1 MDALDLDITRV
12 RALHAIACGVTRL
25 TWLAAAERFE
35 LAMRRHELALKA
47 GFNPQQPRDEIGRW
61 VDANGNV
68 VESRRIRLA
77 GDIPTGD
84 SPEVPKKQPP
94 TSAERT
100 AVLKRIA
107 RRLGPLITIGEGL
120 SGAASWVH
128 EYHAKIDSYRDPPK
142 SFEELRDAVS
152 GKSKAGYQDHHIA
165 EQKSA
170 EVDGKFGRELIDS
183 PDNIVRIPTM
193 KHEDINGWYSTPN
206 KDFGG
211 MSPRDYLRDK
221 SWDER
226 RAVGLKALRDAKV
239 LKP

>member
-1 MDALDLDITRV
+1 MDALDLDIARV

-35 LAMRRHELALKA
+35 LAMRRHAIALKY
-47 GFNPQQPRDEIGRW
+47 GYNPAQPRDEIGRW

-68 VESRRIRLA
+68 VESGRVRLA

-84 SPEVPKKQPP
+84 SPEIPKERPP

-107 RRLGPLITIGEGL
+107 RRLGPLITVGEAL
-120 SGAASWVH
+120 YGAASWIR

-142 SFEELRDAVS
+142 SMDELHDAVS
-152 GKSKAGYQDHHIA
+152 DKSKAGYQDHHIV
-165 EQKSA
+165 EQNSA
-170 EVDGKFGRELIDS
+170 EHDGKYPRNIIDGR
-183 PDNIVRIPTM
+183 DNLVRIPTM
-193 KHEDINGWYSTPN
+193 KHEDINGWYSRPN
-206 KDFGG
+206 AAYGD

-221 SWDER
+221 NWDER